1 MPIDH
6 VVDDSTFTAR
16 SGGAAP
22 NSIGHAVPTA
32 SEASSDRLRAGRRRA
47 IIGVNLASFALIF
60 ESSALTVAL
69 PELAREWRAS
79 MGTIQWVADA
89 SLLTTALLL
98 LFAGRLSDENGT
110 RRVMRLGLM
119 GTAACAIAASLAPG
133 AGWLIAFRLIQ
144 GACAALVVPG
154 TLGLLRLF
162 IPEDEERLRA
172 MTWWSAI
179 SIAGS
184 GAGPIAGGL
193 SVDANAWRAIFALP
207 ALMSMVAWWCLRQR
221 KGDAPLQSHC
231 ERRADRHEPGRAQA
245 AALDHSQR
253 EGPRRGERAGQ
264 GGGGARALNWR
275 GLLPIGLLKDRAFL
289 ASNLASGSMY
299 FAVYGLSFA
308 LATKL
313 PTSLSSSSLQTG
325 LYMTVPAV
333 MMLALASPVA
343 RISTGERGWWFAAIG
358 ASFCAMG
365 LFALGATAEQATPV
379 TLVAIT
385 ALVGVG
391 FAFALGPLDALMMV
405 RTSPEDSNAASAFG
419 HVTARVAGFS
429 AIALG
434 GAISASASVAL
445 VGAALAGL
453 MAVSP
458 RSAAAQPQLRD
469 QNHRILSDR

>member
-1 MPIDH
+1 MSTDH
-6 VVDDSTFTAR
+6 ALDGSTVAAR
-16 SGGAAP
+16 RGEAAKRV
-22 NSIGHAVPTA
+22 GHGLPTT
-32 SEASSDRLRAGRRRA
+32 SKASSDRVRAGRRRA

-69 PELAREWRAS
+69 PELAREWQAS

-98 LFAGRLSDENGT
+98 LFAGRLSDEHGT

-119 GTAACAIAASLAPG
+119 GTAACAIAAALAPG
-133 AGWLIAFRLIQ
+133 AGWLIAVRLIQ

-162 IPEDEERLRA
+162 IPVGEERLRA

-179 SIAGS
+179 SIAAS

-207 ALMSMVAWWCLRQR
+207 GLLSVGAWWCLRQR
-221 KGDAPLQSHC
+221 EGDAPLQSHC
-231 ERRADRHEPGRAQA
+231 ERRADRHRAEGAQA
-245 AALDHSQR
+245 AALDLRQP
-253 EGPRRGERAGQ
+253 EGLRPGEHAGQ
-264 GGGGARALNWR
+264 SGGGARALGRR
-275 GLLPIGLLKDRAFL
+275 GLLPVGLLKDHAFL
-289 ASNLASGSMY
+289 ASNLASGSLY

-308 LATKL
+308 LATSL
-313 PTSLSSSSLQTG
+313 PKSLSSSSLQTG
-325 LYMTVPAV
+325 LYMTMPAV

-343 RISTGERGWWFAAIG
+343 RVSTGGRGWWFAAIG
-358 ASFCAMG
+358 ASLCAMG
-365 LFALGATAEQATPV
+365 LFALAATAEQATPLSV
-379 TLVAIT
+379 VAIT

-391 FAFALGPLDALMMV
+391 FALALGPLDALMME
-405 RTSPEDSNAASAFG
+405 RASPEDSNAASAFG

-434 GAISASASVAL
+434 GAISASASAAL
-445 VGAALAGL
+445 VGAAVAGL
-453 MAVSP
+453 MAVSRRVAVP
-458 RSAAAQPQLRD
+458 RTEGT
-469 QNHRILSDR
+469 

>member
-1 MPIDH
+1 MPIDRLL
-6 VVDDSTFTAR
+6 DDSFATR
-16 SGGAAP
+16 SGEAVP
-22 NSIGHAVPTA
+22 NSVGHGVSTA
-32 SEASSDRLRAGRRRA
+32 SETSSDRVRAGRRRA

-98 LFAGRLSDENGT
+98 LFGGRLSDENGT

-133 AGWLIAFRLIQ
+133 AGWLIAIRLIQ

-162 IPEDEERLRA
+162 IPADGERLRA

-207 ALMSMVAWWCLRQR
+207 ALLSMVAWWCLRQR
-221 KGDAPLQSHC
+221 EGDAPLQSHC
-231 ERRADRHEPGRAQA
+231 QRRADRHGAVRTQ
-245 AALDHSQR
+245 ALDRRQR
-253 EGPRRGERAGQ
+253 DGLRRGEHAGQ
-264 GGGGARALNWR
+264 NGETARGLGWP
-275 GLLPIGLLKDRAFL
+275 GLLPVGLLKDRAFL
-289 ASNLASGSMY
+289 ASNLASGTIY

-313 PTSLSSSSLQTG
+313 PDSVSSSSLQTG
-325 LYMTVPAV
+325 LYMTTPAV

-343 RISTGERGWWFAAIG
+343 RVSTGGRGWWFAAIG
-358 ASFCAMG
+358 ASICAMG
-365 LFALGATAEQATPV
+365 LFTLAATAEHAAPLI
-379 TLVAIT
+379 LVVIT

-391 FAFALGPLDALMMV
+391 FAFALGPLDALMMA
-405 RTSPEDSNAASAFG
+405 RTSPEGSNAASAFG

-434 GAISASASVAL
+434 GAITASASVAL
-445 VGAALAGL
+445 VGAVVAGL
-453 MAVSP
+453 MAVSLRVSAP
-458 RSAAAQPQLRD
+458 RAE
-469 QNHRILSDR
+469 NT

>member
-1 MPIDH
+1 MPIDRLL
-6 VVDDSTFTAR
+6 DDSFATR
-16 SGGAAP
+16 SGEAVP
-22 NSIGHAVPTA
+22 NSVGHGVSTA
-32 SEASSDRLRAGRRRA
+32 SETSSHRVRAGRRRA

-98 LFAGRLSDENGT
+98 LFGGRLSDENGT

-133 AGWLIAFRLIQ
+133 AGWLIAIRLIQ

-162 IPEDEERLRA
+162 IPADGERLRA

-193 SVDANAWRAIFALP
+193 RVDANAWRAIFALP
-207 ALMSMVAWWCLRQR
+207 ALLSIVAWWCLRQR
-221 KGDAPLQSHC
+221 EGDAPLQSHC
-231 ERRADRHEPGRAQA
+231 ERPADRHGAERAQA
-245 AALDHSQR
+245 AALDGHQR
-253 EGPRRGERAGQ
+253 EGPRRGKRAGQ
-264 GGGGARALNWR
+264 RGGTARALGWC

-313 PTSLSSSSLQTG
+313 PESLSSSSLQTG

-333 MMLALASPVA
+333 LMLALASPVA
-343 RISTGERGWWFAAIG
+343 RVSTGGRGWWFAAIG
-358 ASFCAMG
+358 ASICAMG
-365 LFALGATAEQATPV
+365 LFTLAATAEHAAPLI
-379 TLVAIT
+379 LVVIT

-391 FAFALGPLDALMMV
+391 FAFALGPLDALMMA
-405 RTSPEDSNAASAFG
+405 RTSPEGSNAASAFG

-434 GAISASASVAL
+434 GAITASASVAL
-445 VGAALAGL
+445 VGAVVAGL
-453 MAVSP
+453 MAVSLRVSAP
-458 RSAAAQPQLRD
+458 RAE
-469 QNHRILSDR
+469 NT